1 MAAGEV
7 KYAYTWFEVV
17 LCYVHVAFMFVRI
30 DVIRYYH
37 QKVLSLPIPLLYR
50 VVDMGIQ

>member
-37 QKVLSLPIPLLYR
+37 QKVLLPISRLYR